1 ILKYY
6 ESGYRL
12 LKITLGYEL
21 IVELFNYCNIHNFNA
36 CHLFRGAN
44 GAAMHT
50 TDLLNFDDYKYP
62 IED

>member
-1 ILKYY
+1 VLTYTKNHIKIFNKFGTRPCLKDILKYY
-6 ESGYRL
+6 ES
-12 LKITLGYEL
+12 
-21 IVELFNYCNIHNFNA
+21 FNA